1 MKALSAKTL
10 VILALV
16 SLVLTVLFTYLWAS
30 LTGTVSMISSAF
42 VFFTAAA
49 VSYTHLTLPTMRT
62 V

>member
-30 LTGTVSMISSAF
+30 LTGTVSMISSVF
-42 VFFTAAA
+42 VFFTAA
-49 VSYTHLTLPTMRT
+49 VFVFCVNT
-62 V
+62 VDKN

>member
-30 LTGTVSMISSAF
+30 LTGTASTVSSIL
-42 VFFTAAA
+42 VFFTAA
-49 VSYTHLTLPTMRT
+49 VFVLCVNT
-62 V
+62 VDKN